1 MEKSWYQKNKVKYFT
16 ILDLRNRYN
25 NLRIKKGDK
34 YKAAFRTP
42 SGVYKPTVMF
52 FKMKNSPVHF

>member
-25 NLRIKKGDK
+25 NLRIKEGDE

-42 SGVYKPTVMF
+42 SEVYKPTVMF
-52 FKMKNSPVHF
+52 FRMKNSPVHF